1 MKIHNNDVRLPF
13 KFSQYLVTATKGQSS
28 EGKKDPGLRR

>member
-13 KFSQYLVTATKGQSS
+13 KFSQYLVNGNERANPAGAKT
-28 EGKKDPGLRR
+28 GLRR